1 VPNTRFVHWL
11 ADVHS
16 TGFCSRKLTMLI
28 ASQAKTGG
36 GRNYSPI
43 NNNSNNKK
51 NMNPFNEFNA
61 NRKTARIAGLWYLV
75 LAIGAGY
82 SWMYITK
89 TFVMGSAALTAQNIL
104 ATETQYV
111 ISIICSLV
119 GQIGFV
125 FLALALY
132 RLFKNVNQ
140 TQARLMLT
148 LVLIS
153 VSVMFVNIIFQ
164 TSALVFLNRTNY
176 FIAFTKAQVYE
187 LTTMFLHLNIIGV
200 YVVDIFW
207 GLWLLPLAYLT
218 YQSNFFP
225 KIIAFVLVISALGY
239 MVDSLSFLIN
249 QEFHL
254 MLSNYLS
261 IPEALGEVTMLLW
274 LLIKGISMPG
284 KK

>member
-1 VPNTRFVHWL
+1 
-11 ADVHS
+11 
-16 TGFCSRKLTMLI
+16 M
-28 ASQAKTGG
+28 SQL
-36 GRNYSPI
+36 
-43 NNNSNNKK
+43 
-51 NMNPFNEFNA
+51 NEFKENK
-61 NRKTARIAGLWYLV
+61 KTARIAGLWYLV
-75 LAIGAGY
+75 LAISAGY

-89 TFVMGSAALTAQNIL
+89 TFVLESAALTIKNIL
-104 ATETQYV
+104 ATETQYI
-111 ISIICSLV
+111 ISIICSII
-119 GQIGFV
+119 GQIGFL

-148 LVLIS
+148 LVFIS

-176 FIAFTKAQVYE
+176 FTAFTTAQIAE
-187 LTTMFLHLNIIGV
+187 LSTMFLHLNIIGV

-225 KIIAFVLVISALGY
+225 KIIALVLVISGLGY
-239 MVDSLSFLIN
+239 IVDSLSFLIN
-249 QEFHL
+249 QEVHT
-254 MLSNYLS
+254 MLRNYLS

-274 LLIKGISMPG
+274 LLIKGVSMPD